1 MARLSASVLVAS
13 LAMASATQ
21 RTYHD
26 ITVGGGTWISEV
38 RWSLHAYSNRQTV
51 EHN

>member
-38 RWSLHAYSNRQTV
+38 RYV
-51 EHN
+51 

>member
-13 LAMASATQ
+13 LAMASATH
-21 RTYHD
+21 HD

-38 RWSLHAYSNRQTV
+38 R
-51 EHN
+51 